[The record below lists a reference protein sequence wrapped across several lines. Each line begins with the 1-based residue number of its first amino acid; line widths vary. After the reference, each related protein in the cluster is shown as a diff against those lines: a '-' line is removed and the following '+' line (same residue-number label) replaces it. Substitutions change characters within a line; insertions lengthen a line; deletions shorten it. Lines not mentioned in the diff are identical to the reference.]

1 MKNKLKVGDI
11 YSTEWIPTYKDIE
24 NFANLSGDFNPIHI
38 DISEA
43 KKIGK
48 KNIIV
53 HGNLT
58 CSYLSKIIG
67 MDFPGKGSLILEQN
81 ISFPNPVYPND
92 LVKIQFLIKAINDT
106 LKILNIKIN
115 GFKEIK
121 ESKLGKKVVLRGN
134 ILCRI

>member
-1 MKNKLKVGDI
+1 
-11 YSTEWIPTYKDIE
+11 
-24 NFANLSGDFNPIHI
+24 
-38 DISEA
+38 
-43 KKIGK
+43 
-48 KNIIV
+48 
-53 HGNLT
+53 
-58 CSYLSKIIG
+58 